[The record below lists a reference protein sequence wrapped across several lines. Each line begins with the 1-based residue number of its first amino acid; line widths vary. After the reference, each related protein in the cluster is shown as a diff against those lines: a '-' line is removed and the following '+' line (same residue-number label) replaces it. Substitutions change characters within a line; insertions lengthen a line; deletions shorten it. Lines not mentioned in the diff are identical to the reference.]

1 MMLAV
6 LNFKNL
12 VDFEEQL
19 QFLDDL
25 SHADVQVD
33 LKISPTLP
41 VPNDF
46 ENFEII
52 SQNLTIKER
61 TVGEISPSVLHH
73 LNIST
78 SFIGHLER
86 RKSLN
91 EGLLIVRKR
100 LENALENDIKPI
112 ISVGQYSNLELVTEE
127 LDILLKDQPITKP
140 IIIAYESLAST
151 EMGRALYSIDEIRDV
166 HNKIREFMAT
176 HYPAIDYQLI
186 LGGHMDEVGS
196 PIANAIG
203 YDGVLIGDRYHTLAS
218 FQPVLNVL
226 NNLSR

>member
-1 MMLAV
+1 MLAV

-12 VDFEEQL
+12 VDFKMQVD
-19 QFLDDL
+19 FLNELDKQEL
-25 SHADVQVD
+25 QVD
-33 LKISPTLP
+33 LLISPTLP
-41 VPNDF
+41 VKNEF
-46 ENFEII
+46 QHFQVI
-52 SQNLTIKER
+52 SQNLTIEKR
-61 TVGEISPSVLHH
+61 TVGEISPSVLNY
-73 LNIST
+73 LGIDT

-91 EGLLIVRKR
+91 EGLLIVRRR
-100 LENALENDIKPI
+100 LANALKNNIRPL
-112 ISVGQYSNLELVTEE
+112 ISVGQYNDLTLVTEE
-127 LDILLKDQPITKP
+127 LDTLLKDQDIQAP

-166 HNKIREFMAT
+166 HNTIRTFMAG
-176 HYPAIDYQLI
+176 HYPNIQYQLI

-203 YDGVLIGDRYHTLAS
+203 YDGVLIGDRYHTVEQ
-218 FQPVLNVL
+218 FQPVLDVL

>member
-1 MMLAV
+1 MLAV

-12 VDFEEQL
+12 VDFELQK
-19 QFLDDL
+19 QFLNDL
-25 SHADVQVD
+25 DNAEVQVE
-33 LKISPTLP
+33 LKIAPTLP
-41 VPNDF
+41 VDNDHDKF
-46 ENFEII
+46 EVI

-61 TVGEISPSVLHH
+61 TVGEISPSVLRS
-73 LNIST
+73 LGITT

-112 ISVGQYSNLELVTEE
+112 ISVGQYSNLEMVTEE
-127 LDILLKDQPITKP
+127 LDILLLDQKITKP

-166 HNKIREFMAT
+166 HNTIRAFMKSN
-176 HYPAIDYQLI
+176 YPAIDYQLI

-196 PIANAIG
+196 PIASAIG
-203 YDGVLIGDRYHTLAS
+203 YDGVLIGDRYHTLEA
-218 FQPVLNVL
+218 FQPVLDVL